1 MQKSGAS
8 SVFLSSHDTT
18 PSLLLCPRQ
27 LRHIQPRLCT
37 TIWTNCSDRPCRNRQ
52 KYPTIAS
59 SDMPR
64 SRRISREICGTHGA
78 EVVDACTL
86 IFSGLKDRSIL
97 TAKPFRLPLL
107 IAAFLQKWPNAPA
120 EHWLDRWDCNFV
132 WIKNDSSEMTRVGIM
147 STHGEHE

>member
-1 MQKSGAS
+1 MGLRAFMN
-8 SVFLSSHDTT
+8 VLSSHGNKVRWDQAKRRCALCLLGVVFPFGHDTT
-18 PSLLLCPRQ
+18 PSLLMCPRH
-27 LRHIQPRLCT
+27 LRHIQPRLRR
-37 TIWTNCSDRPCRNRQ
+37 TIWTNCSNWQCRNRQ
-52 KYPTIAS
+52 KYSTIAS

-78 EVVDACTL
+78 EVFDACTL

-120 EHWLDRWDCNFV
+120 EHWL
-132 WIKNDSSEMTRVGIM
+132 
-147 STHGEHE
+147 